1 MPRGGGNYYNFT
13 KIRDAI
19 DSVGAKVNVIG
30 VVLECGFPR
39 RSRGTDWFVSV
50 RIIDETHQDPGLSVN
65 IFTDRNEC
73 PRILSV
79 GDIIQFQRLMIKRHV
94 DKINA
99 VFSKKFSTFAIY
111 YGSDARSLSPYHA
124 SKSFRERDHDKNF
137 LIDLRRWLKNFH
149 FHEGILK
156 STLFQIATQRH
167 LIMCANYFSS
177 IREMKGGEDF
187 HLVCKIIHIHEGA
200 GNEWMAFVWDGTDA
214 PPANIL
220 QKLEDE
226 TKHPLPLHLE
236 PFPLPHDTLCS
247 FPAVGTVLRVI
258 SQDLEND
265 NLRLLKTGEWVKL
278 VNLLCEVHAGLWRCV
293 LTPFTKLRYTPKED
307 RLKLERKR
315 LFNERLAQSPENL
328 MQMPF
333 GGFPSPQVT
342 EVDDSDDD
350 HAIFLTL
357 MDVVASSE
365 LPARFK
371 CVVRVIAASPWQAA
385 DFLFPAGIDRIRLT
399 LEDSTAR
406 IHAFLCAED
415 GVKFF
420 DGESSVE
427 ALEVKRNSL
436 LGVRVNN
443 DGVQDDP
450 RRNPPWVQV
459 WLKSETDQQGNL
471 HYRIFGTKV
480 VVT

>member
-39 RSRGTDWFVSV
+39 QTRGTDWFVSV

-79 GDIIQFQRLMIKRHV
+79 GDIIQFQRV
-94 DKINA
+94 
-99 VFSKKFSTFAIY
+99 T
-111 YGSDARSLSPYHA
+111 
-124 SKSFRERDHDKNF
+124 
-137 LIDLRRWLKNFH
+137 
-149 FHEGILK
+149 
-156 STLFQIATQRH
+156 
-167 LIMCANYFSS
+167 
-177 IREMKGGEDF
+177 
-187 HLVCKIIHIHEGA
+187 IIHIHEGA

-214 PPANIL
+214 PPADIL

-226 TKHPLPLHLE
+226 MKHPLPLHLE
-236 PFPLPHDTLCS
+236 PFPLPSDTLCSS

-278 VNLLCEVHAGLWRCV
+278 VNLLCEVHAGIWRCV

-315 LFNERLAQSPENL
+315 LFNEQLAQSPESL

-365 LPARFK
+365 VPASFKCVVPASFK
-371 CVVRVIAASPWQAA
+371 CVVRVIAAFPWQAA

-406 IHAFLCAED
+406 IHAFLYAED

-420 DGESSVE
+420 GGQSSVE
-427 ALEVKRNSL
+427 ALEIKRNAL
-436 LGVRVNN
+436 LGVRVNT
-443 DGVQDDP
+443 DGAQDDT

-459 WLKSETDQQGNL
+459 RLKSETNQQGNL
-471 HYRIFGTKV
+471 HYRVFGTKV
-480 VVT
+480 VAA

>member
-149 FHEGILK
+149 FHEG
-156 STLFQIATQRH
+156 
-167 LIMCANYFSS
+167 ANYFSS